1 MEKKRTKFWWAK
13 PWLYGFWVAL
23 GAFALILIAKFGTD
37 MLSAS
42 QAATADTAG
51 GMGFDA
57 YLCSAITYANAL
69 IGVLAVFTVIMAGVS
84 YMTSSGGKEGI
95 STAKSMIVAAIT
107 GVLLY
112 AMGQLL
118 LGTCGTGAG
127 GLITRFFNW

>member
-23 GAFALILIAKFGTD
+23 GAFAFMLIAKFGTE
-37 MLSAS
+37 LLLAS
-42 QAATADTAG
+42 QAATADTSG

-69 IGVLAVFTVIMAGVS
+69 IGILAVFTVTMAGIS

-95 STAKSMIVAAIT
+95 STAKSMLMAAIT

-112 AMGQLL
+112 AFGNLL

-127 GLITRFFNW
+127 GLISQYFN